1 MATSKR
7 RNRKVMYNIL
17 ELKELKSIIEDR
29 LSKKRVWV
37 NDVLG
42 EELLKRIS
50 IYNQDDDHDRL
61 ERINNRIE
69 EIIKS
74 I

>member
-1 MATSKR
+1 
-7 RNRKVMYNIL
+7 MYNIL

-29 LSKKRVWV
+29 LSKKRAWV